1 MHNTSMSTIDSNSQS
16 ARVLIVDDHPN
27 TAEMLARVIRKLEVP
42 VEVLTASSGEDAL
55 QLLGDGFADILITD
69 FMMPGMSGLELIEKL
84 REGRKPAYTI
94 LMTAYDVPGL
104 KEIARRLMV
113 NEVIR
118 KPVPAETICRIV
130 VRALEICGY
139 GPIGRASDAERK
151 EMEGGK
157 DPFVGEE
164 PNRGNPSP

>member
-1 MHNTSMSTIDSNSQS
+1 
-16 ARVLIVDDHPN
+16 
-27 TAEMLARVIRKLEVP
+27 
-42 VEVLTASSGEDAL
+42 
-55 QLLGDGFADILITD
+55 
-69 FMMPGMSGLELIEKL
+69 
-84 REGRKPAYTI
+84 
-94 LMTAYDVPGL
+94 MTAYDVPGL

-164 PNRGNPSP
+164 PNRGYPSP